1 MCLVAEDGVDAALMP
16 VKMTTHRLH
25 TSYATVLSM
34 CLFRLA
40 ERRLKRFRTRE
51 SEIAL
56 LSVHG
61 GALLDCEFLGHK
73 VKLLLR

>member
-1 MCLVAEDGVDAALMP
+1 MP

-25 TSYATVLSM
+25 TSYATVLAM

-40 ERRLKRFRTRE
+40 ERRLKRFRTCE

-56 LSVHG
+56 LSVHAG
-61 GALLDCEFLGHK
+61 TFLDCEFLGHK
-73 VKLLLR
+73 VKLLLQ